1 MVIAIF
7 LYYVGMILRFIPNS
21 QCFLAARIILSIDII
36 VWFVKSLKAY
46 WFIRKLGPLLV
57 MIERMTWHLFYFMIL
72 VILFMFAFGVSTQAL
87 MYPNQNLDKDLLKS
101 VFFPS
106 FFVIFKE
113 YYTRKEI
120 MDGKFFLFCFS
131 I

>member
-120 MDGKFFLFCFS
+120 MDGKFFLFYFY

>member
-1 MVIAIF
+1 
-7 LYYVGMILRFIPNS
+7 MILRFIPNR
-21 QCFLAARIILSIDII
+21 QCFLAARIILSLDII

-72 VILFMFAFGVSTQAL
+72 VVLFMFAFGVSTNSL
-87 MYPNQNLDKDLLKS
+87 MYPNQNLDKELLKS

-113 YYTRKEI
+113 YYTRSEI
-120 MDGKFFLFCFS
+120 MNGKFYLMFLAQV
-131 I
+131 